1 MIAVIKD
8 PTIAFVLY
16 LLLQVAD
23 TFTTIKA
30 LARGGREANPVVAF
44 MMRRFGK
51 HGWVVVKGAVG
62 LAAGVILLETG
73 AVLMLWLLCAAYFWV
88 VINNNHVG
96 A

>member
-8 PTIAFVLY
+8 PTIAFVIY

-44 MMRRFGK
+44 MMRRK

-73 AVLMLWLLCAAYFWV
+73 AVLMLWLICAAYFWV
-88 VINNNHVG
+88 VINNSRVG

>member
-1 MIAVIKD
+1 
-8 PTIAFVLY
+8 
-16 LLLQVAD
+16 
-23 TFTTIKA
+23 
-30 LARGGREANPVVAF
+30 

-51 HGWVVVKGAVG
+51 YGWVVVKGAVG

-88 VINNNHVG
+88 VINNSRVG